1 LPGGEIVVEMLRL
14 YNVTKVF
21 GVPGDTSMALYDA
34 MQRARWLEHVMC
46 RDERSAGYMA
56 DAYARVS
63 GMPGV
68 CEVPSGG
75 GVTYV
80 ASAAAEA
87 DGSSIPLVILSSD
100 VPVSSDEHSAL
111 TALDQVA
118 LMRPITRWSHRVTRP
133 EALPSMLRK
142 AFRTATG
149 GRTGATHLA
158 FPENVLSAEVRPDV
172 SGDLY
177 GEPECRQYPAF
188 RTRPE
193 PRQVERAMDVLMK
206 AARPVVVAGGGVLLS
221 QAWEQL
227 ETLAG
232 LLSAPV
238 ATTVNGKG
246 SFPEISPL
254 ALGVMGTNGAVQ
266 AANAAVSQA
275 DVLLCVGTRLNASI
289 TIGKALIDP
298 LAKVIQVDVD
308 PTQLGNNV
316 RVEVPILGDARLAL
330 EDLAEAARA
339 RMKASTGASRCWA
352 AALDREPAFLPLAVP
367 KGLMDPREVIGVLAQ
382 TLPAETILVLDAG
395 TPTPYV
401 MAHYRLKSA
410 GRRVLVPRAQGSLG
424 YALGATLGAKMA
436 RPSSTVVGLF
446 GDGSLGMTLGEME
459 TLSRLGLPVI
469 CVHFNNGCFGWIKA
483 LQRLYY
489 GERYFS
495 VDFSRGVD
503 YVAVARDHGLDAMKA
518 HDRESLR
525 GAVKRGMESG
535 RPTFIEVCTPS
546 AAEQTPP
553 VAQWLADETLP
564 PEQRRRS
571 SY

>member
-1 LPGGEIVVEMLRL
+1 MFGGEIVVEMLRC
-14 YNVTKVF
+14 YDVTKVF
-21 GVPGDTSMALYDA
+21 GVPGDTSMAMYDA
-34 MQRARWLEHVMC
+34 MRRARWLEHVMC

-80 ASAAAEA
+80 APAAAEA

-118 LMRPITRWSHRVTRP
+118 LMKPITRWSHRVTRP

-142 AFRTATG
+142 AFRMATG

-158 FPENVLSAEVRPDV
+158 FPENVLSAEVCQDI
-172 SGDLY
+172 SGELY
-177 GEPECRQYPAF
+177 GEPECRRYPAF
-188 RTRPE
+188 RARPD
-193 PRQVERAMDVLMK
+193 PQQVDRAIAILVK
-206 AARPVVVAGGGVLLS
+206 AARPVIVAGGGVLLS

-227 ETLAG
+227 EALAG

-246 SFPEISPL
+246 SFPETSPL
-254 ALGVMGTNGAVQ
+254 ALGVMGTNGALPT
-266 AANAAVSQA
+266 ANVAVSQA
-275 DVLLCVGTRLNASI
+275 DVLLCVGTRLNSSI
-289 TIGKALIDP
+289 TMGKALIDP

-308 PTQLGNNV
+308 PAQLGNNV

-330 EDLAEAARA
+330 EDLTQAARE
-339 RMKASTGASRCWA
+339 RVKASIGAPNCWA
-352 AALDREPAFLPLAVP
+352 AALDHEPAFLPRALP
-367 KGLMDPREVIGVLAQ
+367 KGVMDPREVVGVLAQ
-382 TLPAETILVLDAG
+382 VLPAETILVLDAG
-395 TPTPYV
+395 TPTPYI

-410 GRRVLVPRAQGSLG
+410 GRRILVPRAQGSLG

-459 TLSRLGLPVI
+459 TLGRLELPVI

-495 VDFSRGVD
+495 VDFSRRVD

-518 HDRESLR
+518 YDRDTLR
-525 GAVKRGMESG
+525 AAVKRGLESG
-535 RPTFIEVCTPS
+535 RPTFIEVYTPS

-553 VAQWLADETLP
+553 VAQWLSDEALP
-564 PEQRRRS
+564 PERRRRGT
-571 SY
+571 Y